1 MAGKGD
7 TNGHSVEQVVYNVTD
22 EDHQGGIRRLGRF
35 VVVVVVCSEVHVPF
49 SVRVGKGN
57 RRPVTFIVYLN
68 FTAAVH

>member
-49 SVRVGKGN
+49 SVRVGKGY